1 MFEQKTKDKAIFE
14 RMETRNDIWDIVVY
28 TTSLIDFAVNIWAS
42 DIHIEPS
49 RNFVSIRFRESW
61 DFMYVDKIS
70 QDEYSKLL
78 ARMKILANLRIDEK
92 YRPQDGKIGFTKP
105 DTWEPIDIRVS
116 LLPIVDWEKIVM
128 RILRQDDSLL
138 NMDKLEFLDVNL
150 LKIKETLKSKYGMI
164 LVAWPT
170 GSGKS
175 TTLFSILKHFNPLDY
190 NISTLEDPVEYN
202 IQYINQTHVRPE
214 IGFDFASWLRT
225 LVRQDP
231 DIIMVWEIRDKE
243 TATLAIEAAL
253 TWHLV
258 LSTIHTNSA
267 SSTIQ
272 RLINM
277 WIEPF
282 LIASALKLV
291 ISQRLIKKVCQK
303 CKKPYKITE
312 KSITNKIDSYLNWVI
327 PEKAEDIT
335 FFKWEWCP
343 DCGKTWHKWRIGIH
357 EVLTVDE
364 RLDTLILNKSSANE
378 IEKKAKEL
386 WMITIMQDAI
396 IKSATG
402 KTTIEET
409 LKLI

>member
-1 MFEQKTKDKAIFE
+1 MFEQKTKDKQVFE
-14 RMETRNDIWDIVVY
+14 KMDTRNDIWDIVAY
-28 TTSLIDFAVNIWAS
+28 TTDLIDFAVNVWAS

-49 RNFVSIRFRESW
+49 KNFVSIRFRESW

-92 YRPQDGKIGFTKP
+92 YRPQDGKIGFSMP
-105 DTWEPIDIRVS
+105 GTWEPIDIRVS
-116 LLPIVDWEKIVM
+116 LLPIIDWEKIVM
-128 RILRQDDSLL
+128 RILRQDASLL

-150 LKIKETLKSKYGMI
+150 IKIKETLKSKYWMI
-164 LVAWPT
+164 LIAWPT

-175 TTLFSILKHFNPLDY
+175 TTLFSTLKHFNPLDY

-202 IQYINQTHVRPE
+202 IQYINQTHVRPD
-214 IGFDFASWLRT
+214 IGFDFASGLRT

-267 SSTIQ
+267 SATIQ

-303 CKKPYKITE
+303 CKKPYKIKE
-312 KSITNKIDSYLNWVI
+312 PSITNKIDSYLNWVI

-335 FFKWEWCP
+335 FFKWDWCP
-343 DCGKTWHKWRIGIH
+343 ECGNTWYKWRIGIH

-386 WMITIMQDAI
+386 GMITIMQDAI